1 MNSDIRLLTKEEY
14 DILPEDYKQAI
25 TSEFAIALGERYFAE
40 KIAQVQFEG
49 VIKSGFIGTY
59 WIDSIRDKKSEYH
72 SLTQLSSNP
81 YFKSDIGLRLI
92 TDIPNDAEIKI
103 DKDGNKIIYYGT
115 YPSTIV
121 DPNESSMI
129 DTSKQVDEITVYIDG
144 EEVSLPVYESNGKY
158 YVAMKGIHSYKGS
171 DIKLKN
177 DEVINGNTTGTI
189 FFEMKPLMWLGL
201 NNGKMINSEVVL
213 AGVPFTKDRTTRV
226 SSYDETLIKKFI
238 DECFSK
244 DIFKVQLSDEK
255 EAEVTDEIL
264 YDYDIEPTIYD
275 RMSLALSLDQIV
287 YLHGLPASGK
297 SDRVLELDPDAT
309 VVYLASEDPSLLY
322 GAEMLDKKSVDEDYN
337 VKTKLILSFW
347 ARDII
352 DKAKNDPDNMH
363 ILFFDEFTNAH
374 PQVQAL
380 IMQLIDNRKIGEYV
394 LPDNVRI
401 VLAGNEISDS
411 TIAHNIVEPMKSRV
425 SHIKVEI
432 TLHEWLEWAYENDIN
447 PYITSFIRLNEEYL
461 RTEFTGLKPNADPRR
476 WEMASRVF
484 NYTHNPKSIRGLIDD
499 EIVDKFTRFCKL
511 SNNIKIDEFL
521 QSNKNSYDYSSTEFR
536 YSVISSLVD
545 KISDSK
551 ELSDVIDKM
560 HNLKFTQDEIDTFE
574 MCFIKG
580 DEERREIVDFIDLN
594 GNISSEKEFEVTDDI
609 VDSKDRTNDELLK
622 SYIES
627 NVSVF
632 LHGMPGIGKSAR
644 VARIDPDCVR
654 VSLANVNK
662 DGIVGTLYLNND
674 DSKILQAKPS
684 WLVEIEE
691 ICANDPDN
699 IHILFFDEFTNAPG
713 IIQGLIM
720 NVCLY
725 HRVGIGGWPL
735 PDNCRVVAAGNEV
748 TDSRAAKK
756 MPAPVY
762 GRFAH
767 LYFDLDVEDWLNWA
781 IINKIHPLVIDFITN
796 KEYAINNSKNKLS
809 VLMPTSQDE
818 EKVVNPRVWEAV
830 SDMIYKM
837 EDDCKKRIV
846 SSVNL
851 RNLDSKLPS
860 AILESFINFAKNR
873 NNILTVEGVLSGK
886 EYKFDLSSK
895 PELALDVRVL
905 LRVDKDNLEIVRTFI
920 KNKMGKEIL
929 AVFDSMYKKIDSK
942 EEVKSNAKR

>member
-14 DILPEDYKQAI
+14 DTLPEDYKQAI

-40 KIAQVQFEG
+40 KVAQVQFEG
-49 VIKSGFIGTY
+49 IIKSGFIGTY

-92 TDIPNDAEIKI
+92 TDIPEDAEIKI

-115 YPSTIV
+115 YASTIV
-121 DPNESSMI
+121 NPSSTSMI
-129 DTSKQVDEITVYIDG
+129 NTGNVVDSMSVYIDG
-144 EEVSLPVYESNGKY
+144 EKVDLPVYESGGKY
-158 YVAMKGIHSYKGS
+158 YVEMQGIHSYKSS
-171 DIKLKN
+171 DIKLIN
-177 DEVINGNTTGTI
+177 DEVISADTNDKVY
-189 FFEMKPLMWLGL
+189 FEIKPLMWLGL
-201 NNGKMINSEVVL
+201 NNGKMITSEVVI
-213 AGVPFTKDRTTRV
+213 AGVPFTKDRTTKV
-226 SSYDETLIKKFI
+226 SSYDETLVKKFV

-244 DIFKVQLSDEK
+244 DIFKIQLSAEEK
-255 EAEVTDEIL
+255 IESDAEIN
-264 YDYDIEPTIYD
+264 YDYDVEPTIYD

-297 SDRVLELDPDAT
+297 SDRVLELDPNAT

-322 GAEMLDKKSVDEDYN
+322 GAEMLDKKSVDEDFN
-337 VKTKLILSFW
+337 VKTKLVLSFW

-352 DKAKNDPDNMH
+352 EKAKIDPDNMH

-380 IMQLIDNRKIGEYV
+380 IMQLIDNRKIGEYE
-394 LPDNVRI
+394 LPENVRI
-401 VLAGNEISDS
+401 VLAGNEITDS

-425 SHIKVEI
+425 AHIKVEI
-432 TLHEWLEWAYENDIN
+432 SLHEWLEWAYSHGIN

-476 WEMASRVF
+476 WEMASKVF
-484 NYTHNPKSIRGLIDD
+484 NYTHNPKSIKGLIDD
-499 EIVDKFTRFCKL
+499 NIVDEFTKFCKL
-511 SNNIKIDEFL
+511 SNNIEVDNFL
-521 QSNKNSYDYSSTEFR
+521 QSNKKSYDYYNIEFR

-551 ELSDVIDKM
+551 ELSEVIDKM
-560 HNLKFTQDEIDTFE
+560 RELNFTQDEIDTFE

-580 DEERREIVDFIDLN
+580 DEERRELVDFIDLN
-594 GNISSEKEFEVTDDI
+594 GNVFSEKEFKTIDDNI
-609 VDSKDRTNDELLK
+609 DSKDKTNDELLK
-622 SYIES
+622 SYIDS

-674 DSKILQAKPS
+674 DSEIVQAKPS

-713 IIQGLIM
+713 IIQGLVM

-725 HRVGIGGWPL
+725 HKVGIGGWPL

-762 GRFAH
+762 GRFSH

-781 IINKIHPLVIDFITN
+781 IKNKLHPLVIDFITN
-796 KEYAINNSKNKLS
+796 KEYDAKNTNNKLS
-809 VLMPTSQDE
+809 VLVPMVQDE

-837 EDDCKKRIV
+837 EDDCKKRITR
-846 SSVNL
+846 SVNL
-851 RNLDSKLPS
+851 RNLDSKLPN
-860 AILESFINFAKNR
+860 AILESFISFAKNR
-873 NNILTVEGVLSGK
+873 SNILTVEGVLSGR
-886 EYKFDLSSK
+886 EYNFDLSSK
-895 PELALDVRVL
+895 PELSLAVRNL
-905 LRVDKDNLEIVRTFI
+905 LRVDAENVETIRTFI
-920 KNKMGKEIL
+920 KDKMGKEIL
-929 AVFDSMYKKIDSK
+929 AAFDSMYNKIDSK
-942 EEVKSNAKR
+942 EVVNNAKR